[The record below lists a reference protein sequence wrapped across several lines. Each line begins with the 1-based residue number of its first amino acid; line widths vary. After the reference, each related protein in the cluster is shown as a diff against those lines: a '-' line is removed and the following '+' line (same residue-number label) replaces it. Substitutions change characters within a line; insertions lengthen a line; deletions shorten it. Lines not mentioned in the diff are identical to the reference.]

1 MELKKWQDLYTTAKG
16 EERGKVP
23 FTELKTLWLNTGT
36 LCNLACENCYIES
49 NPKNDRLSYLTLD
62 DVRPY
67 INEIKENNWKLNNIA
82 FTGGEPFLNPH
93 IIEILE
99 ETLSLG
105 IPVMV
110 LTNAHKVI
118 KRWEKKLLELN
129 RKYGDHFR
137 MRVSLDHYTKDVHEK
152 ERGSKTFDTTLE
164 TFKWLYDND
173 FHMSIAGRSLLEESS
188 EVATNGYQDL
198 LTSLGVDLKLSSDNL
213 VVFPEM
219 KESEDVPEITISCW
233 QILDVKPQNQMCSTE
248 RMIVKRKGSDHPVVL
263 ACTLIA
269 YDEAFEMGRTLK
281 ESFKDI
287 HLKHPFCSKFC
298 VLGGASCSSTN

>member
-1 MELKKWQDLYTTAKG
+1 MAIEKWQDLYTTAKG

-23 FTELKTLWLNTGT
+23 FSELKTLWFNTGT
-36 LCNLACENCYIES
+36 LCNLSCENCYIES
-49 NPKNDRLSYLTLD
+49 SPKNDRLAYLSLE

-67 INEIKENNWKLNNIA
+67 INEIKDNNWKLNNIA

-118 KRWEKKLLELN
+118 KRWDKKLLELN
-129 RKYGDHFR
+129 KKHGDHFR
-137 MRVSLDHYTKDVHEK
+137 MRVSLDHYTKEVHEK
-152 ERGSKTFDTTLE
+152 ERGEKTFDSTLE
-164 TFKWLYDND
+164 TFKWLYEND
-173 FHMSIAGRSLLEESS
+173 FHMSIAGRSLIDENSAD
-188 EVATNGYQDL
+188 ATSGYQKL
-198 LTSLGVDLKLSSDNL
+198 LHDIGVDLKLSSDNL

-233 QILDVKPQNQMCSTE
+233 QILDVKPESQMCSTE
-248 RMIVKRKGSDHPVVL
+248 RMIVKRKGQEHPVVL

-269 YDEAFEMGRTLK
+269 YDETFEMGRTLT